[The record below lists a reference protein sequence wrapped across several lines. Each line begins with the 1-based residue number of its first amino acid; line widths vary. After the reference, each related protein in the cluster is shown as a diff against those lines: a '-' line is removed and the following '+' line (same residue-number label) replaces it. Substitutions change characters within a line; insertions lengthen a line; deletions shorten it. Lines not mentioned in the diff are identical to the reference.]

1 MELQARIGQRIRRR
15 REELGM
21 TQQELAGRELTRGFI
36 SQLEKG
42 IVMPSL
48 KSLELIA
55 SRLYKPVAYFLED
68 SLGESTPDT
77 QRWLVLERA
86 LWQLLDGEARPVQEL
101 ASRLASGAADGLAR
115 ADDGF
120 PALDILAGLLALVEG
135 RPDEGSRRLAPA
147 VRALRASGPSRLLA
161 LVLAVEG
168 SQLARLQRWPE
179 AVEALEEARR
189 LLPDGSVE
197 EACLGRRLETW
208 LAVAYAHAGRT
219 EEALPLLESLWQQ
232 AGQQHQYIW
241 PGDVLMALGLCYA
254 ARGDEARALEAWERA
269 AGLGHLLGSAHL
281 EASALALQAASLRER
296 GEGARALETM
306 ERACAVLRQTGQ
318 AQEAARLEVEL
329 VRMLFEQGQ
338 GERALARAAALMD
351 DPATPA
357 QHRARLLLVSGQSL
371 ARMGRVAEAIERLE
385 RAAELAQAERLGR
398 ELAAACSELGRLLRE
413 QGQHDR
419 ASEYLARALDVYEQT
434 LH

>member
-68 SLGESTPDT
+68 NGEESAPDT
-77 QRWLVLERA
+77 QRWLPLERA
-86 LWQLLDGEARPVQEL
+86 LWRLLEGEVRPLQEL
-101 ASRLASGAADGLAR
+101 ASRLTEGGTDGLTR
-115 ADDGF
+115 ADDGIT
-120 PALDILAGLLALVEG
+120 ALDIVAGLLSLVEG
-135 RPDEGSRRLAPA
+135 RPDEGGRRLAPA
-147 VRALRASGPSRLLA
+147 VRALRASGPSRLVA
-161 LVLAVEG
+161 LVLAVQG

-189 LLPDGSVE
+189 LLPDGSLE

-219 EEALPLLESLWQQ
+219 DEALPMLESIWQQ
-232 AGQQHQYIW
+232 AGQQQCVW
-241 PGDVLMALGLCYA
+241 PGQVLVALGLCYA
-254 ARGDEARALEAWERA
+254 ARGDEARAHEAWERA
-269 AGLGHLLGSAHL
+269 AGLGRLLGSAHL

-296 GEGARALETM
+296 GEGARALEAM
-306 ERACAVLRQTGQ
+306 ERACEVLRQTGQ
-318 AQEAARLEVEL
+318 TQEAVRLEVEL
-329 VRMLFEQGQ
+329 VRMLFEQGH
-338 GERALARAAALMD
+338 GERALAHAAALID
-351 DPATPA
+351 DPLTPA
-357 QHRARLLLVSGQSL
+357 KYRTQLLLVSGQSL
-371 ARMGRVAEAIERLE
+371 ARLGRIDEAIERLE
-385 RAAELAQAERLGR
+385 RATDLAQAEQLGR